1 MVLDTLA
8 DMTVVAIDKIHSRNP
23 CIRKVQ
29 ECRLVRTLVTSLYL
43 QSRFPV
49 KPVQLPS
56 LDLEDLF
63 CSLDIKAIA
72 YTVAWANKLL
82 RNYGDYKYNVYI
94 VSHVCSTHGRSPK
107 EGCNMLV
114 ENQLMRNAL
123 TGTCKNQT
131 GKEKRDNPART
142 RPVAA

>member
-43 QSRFPV
+43 QCRFPV

-63 CSLDIKAIA
+63 CSL
-72 YTVAWANKLL
+72 AWTNKLL

-94 VSHVCSTHGRSPK
+94 ASHVCSIHGRSPK

-131 GKEKRDNPART
+131 GKEKRENPAQT
-142 RPVAA
+142 KPVAE